1 MVVGY
6 VCSKVGLGC
15 VVNPKA
21 NRTGGE
27 CGERSCNFAVD
38 SNSGVAV
45 ERAHLRA
52 QVRNEIRDRGWKTW

>member
-15 VVNPKA
+15 VANPKA

-27 CGERSCNFAVD
+27 CEERSCNFAVLRD
-38 SNSGVAV
+38 SAVAV
-45 ERAHLRA
+45 ESRH
-52 QVRNEIRDRGWKTW
+52 VRNQINKKGWKTWISLG